1 MLCCQT
7 WRERCGS
14 AWCERRAAV
23 ICTKR
28 SLQAT
33 AALRGIYLQTRNCNT
48 ALLGWPFSPSIA
60 VAAHCPLPAV
70 YSRAVIVAQLC
81 TASTFFTLLSWL
93 PTFFKE
99 TFPESKV
106 STVLGG
112 RGGLGCLCC
121 FQSLGWLSNERCR
134 AGDTVLLQ

>member
-1 MLCCQT
+1 MGVHGVSGELQLSAQRDLCKQPQHSDGFTYRPETATLHC
-7 WRERCGS
+7 WGGPS
-14 AWCERRAAV
+14 HPA
-23 ICTKR
+23 
-28 SLQAT
+28 SLSLLT
-33 AALRGIYLQTRNCNT
+33 APS
-48 ALLGWPFSPSIA
+48 LLCIP
-60 VAAHCPLPAV
+60 
-70 YSRAVIVAQLC
+70 RAVIVAQLC